1 MGTLSHISQI
11 SPVVANAVYSV
22 FPWKVIN
29 LMRVLDT
36 SSGTT
41 LLYECFADT
50 SGEEVSDCGIEY
62 LSEREAIGRM
72 LETYVFFEM
81 VED

>member
-1 MGTLSHISQI
+1 MGYLYDSTLDRLT
-11 SPVVANAVYSV
+11 AA
-22 FPWKVIN
+22 
-29 LMRVLDT
+29 RV
-36 SSGTT
+36 GV
-41 LLYECFADT
+41 
-50 SGEEVSDCGIEY
+50 GEPTDCGIEY